1 MRARDVN
8 HGAHA
13 SSSAPSPVAGR
24 AATKRR
30 SIRRTGHLN
39 VRPWL
44 GRNLPGTQDE
54 SWWRPQLVNPRKTSR
69 PLLDHLPRAGW
80 VAGGRVAGREAVAGD
95 MISYEAAAIL

>member
-44 GRNLPGTQDE
+44 GRNLPGVLFVCVA
-54 SWWRPQLVNPRKTSR
+54 RRKTS
-69 PLLDHLPRAGW
+69 H
-80 VAGGRVAGREAVAGD
+80 GGGH
-95 MISYEAAAIL
+95 S